1 MMVYIIDTVYAE
13 SDNNNLTKR
22 EQEAK
27 DEAYKQLD
35 IFRETISP
43 DNDFMP
49 LQSED
54 ITVAVAPHIKYRP
67 FFV

>member
-1 MMVYIIDTVYAE
+1 MKKLVALLLAIFIIFGIFVNNTVYAE

-35 IFRETISP
+35 IFRETLSP
-43 DNDFMP
+43 DNDFYYAD
-49 LQSED
+49 LL
-54 ITVAVAPHIKYRP
+54 ILR
-67 FFV
+67 